1 MSSSSGRAQ
10 TEPIAALAAVFALGL
25 GLSLYAGVLDTTLP
39 TLSTDRE
46 MAPNAADR
54 LEANASRFGAVR
66 PPLTRSVTAARPT
79 GHRLNATL
87 RTDEHRWTGGPPRP
101 DAAECVD
108 REVTVRL
115 EPARVRPGILEVCVW
130 RAA

>member
-10 TEPIAALAAVFALGL
+10 TEPITALAAVFALGI

-39 TLSTDRE
+39 QLRTDRE
-46 MAPNAADR
+46 MAPHAADR
-54 LEANASRFGAVR
+54 LEAEVSAFGAVQ
-66 PPLTRSVTAARPT
+66 PPLEGTIEPARPT
-79 GHRLNATL
+79 GYRLNATV
-87 RTDEHRWTGGPPRP
+87 RSKAGRWPGGPPRP
-101 DAAECVD
+101 SDAECVD

-115 EPARVRPGILEVCVW
+115 SPARVRPGVLEVCVW

>member
-1 MSSSSGRAQ
+1 MSSSSGRGQ

-39 TLSTDRE
+39 TLTTDRE

-54 LEANASRFGAVR
+54 LEANASTFGAVD
-66 PPLTRSVTAARPT
+66 PPLNGSVAAARPT
-79 GHRLNATL
+79 GHRLNAAV
-87 RTDEHRWTGGPPRP
+87 RTDEGRWTGGPPRP
-101 DAAECVD
+101 PRPECVE
-108 REVTVRL
+108 RSVTVRVA
-115 EPARVRPGILEVCVW
+115 PARVRPGVLEVCVW